1 MTDPA
6 ALPPSIAL
14 LIHARA
20 RDLGGMP
27 VGRVLPAP
35 QRRFVGPFVFL
46 DHMGPVDLEPGRGV
60 DVPPHPHIGLA
71 TVTYLYDGEM
81 VHRDSLGSVQTI
93 RPHEVNWMSAG
104 RGIVHS
110 ERTSPEVRQ
119 RGQRV
124 HGLQAWVALPPEHED
139 GTPSFAHWD
148 ADALPVVER
157 GGATVRVIAGAA
169 FGLHSPVRVASPTVY
184 VDVQLRADS
193 DLPLDVDAPERAIYV
208 ASGELSCD
216 GLSLPTGTLAV
227 LHPGT
232 APTLRGEA
240 RIAVLGGAPLAGPH
254 HIWWNFVAST
264 TERIEAAKLA
274 WHERRFATVPGD
286 EIEFVPAPR

>member
-1 MTDPA
+1 
-6 ALPPSIAL
+6 
-14 LIHARA
+14 
-20 RDLGGMP
+20 
-27 VGRVLPAP
+27 
-35 QRRFVGPFVFL
+35 
-46 DHMGPVDLEPGRGV
+46 
-60 DVPPHPHIGLA
+60 
-71 TVTYLYDGEM
+71 
-81 VHRDSLGSVQTI
+81 
-93 RPHEVNWMSAG
+93 
-104 RGIVHS
+104 VHS